1 MEKTCVE
8 VSFNKVVGLKA
19 QTQVFFYEY
28 CQPFK
33 NNFFIDNLS
42 SAQQG
47 GRGRTQLLW
56 LEMALFSKKAL
67 HNIKKHS

>member
-47 GRGRTQLLW
+47 GRGRAQL
-56 LEMALFSKKAL
+56 
-67 HNIKKHS
+67 